1 MATSSNEEL
10 KPVLITDPEEMRRR
24 LDALR
29 KEGKT
34 VGLVPT
40 MGALHFG
47 HLSLAI
53 AAKNETD
60 VSVVS
65 IFVNPTQFAPGE
77 DFDKYPRT
85 LDADLELLSQ
95 IGTDFVFAPSASAM
109 YPTGFDASVRVG
121 GVAKILEGECRPTHF
136 DGVATVVLKLFNIV
150 GPNIAYFGQKDFQQV
165 AVVKKMVA
173 DLNVPVE
180 IDMRPIIREKSGLAM
195 SSRNQYLS
203 AEERGQALVLSKALD
218 KAEEAIRSGVR
229 DVATLYDEMR
239 RVIETAPSAKIDYL
253 YVADPDT
260 LQEMERVAGNV
271 VILLAVRVGA
281 TRLIDNRIVEP
292 KR

>member
-1 MATSSNEEL
+1 MATSENEEL

-24 LDALR
+24 LNELR

-40 MGALHFG
+40 MGALHYG

-95 IGTDFVFAPSASAM
+95 LGIDFVFAPSASAM
-109 YPTGFDASVRVG
+109 YPAGFDASVHVG

-218 KAEEAIRSGVR
+218 KAEELIRSGVR
-229 DVATLYDEMR
+229 DVAALYDEMK
-239 RVIETAPSAKIDYL
+239 RVIETAPSAKIDYI

-260 LQEMERVAGNV
+260 LLEMERGAGNV

>member
-1 MATSSNEEL
+1 MATSDNEEL
-10 KPVLITDPEEMRRR
+10 KPVLITDPAEMRRR

-29 KEGKT
+29 KEGKKI
-34 VGLVPT
+34 GLVPT

-109 YPTGFDASVRVG
+109 YPAGFDASVHVG

-136 DGVATVVLKLFNIV
+136 DGVATVVLKLFNITGADV
-150 GPNIAYFGQKDFQQV
+150 AYFGQKDFQQV

-173 DLNVPVE
+173 DLNAPIE
-180 IDMRPIIREKSGLAM
+180 IDMRPIIREKNGLAM

-203 AEERGQALVLSKALD
+203 ADERGQALVLSKALD
-218 KAEEAIRSGVR
+218 EAEAAIRSGVR
-229 DVATLYDEMR
+229 DVAEIYDAMR

-281 TRLIDNRIVEP
+281 TRLIDNRIIEP